1 MIRNKL
7 RRRKASR
14 GLMRLLMEIRL
25 HGPSRGVKRSV
36 VGEKVVGEHIACGDL
51 LDGDHGTQ
59 HLCLIPVV
67 LCLRGI
73 VDCGKL
79 RLALQAVCK

>member
-1 MIRNKL
+1 
-7 RRRKASR
+7 
-14 GLMRLLMEIRL
+14 MRLLMMNAGL
-25 HGPSRGVKRSV
+25 SALAPSVTRSV
-36 VGEKVVGEHIACGDL
+36 VGEKVVGKHIACGDL

-67 LCLRGI
+67 QCLRGI